1 MNWIRRLY
9 AWLIGV
15 RIPTDDDVRRIRR
28 DVTIF
33 RLENVAELDRAIQVV
48 AEAMPEFCAG
58 SARLNTDHSAE
69 DVVRA
74 LIDGASLILNCD
86 FEVHPTHAIMEPR
99 AFARLFRAGGETVT
113 LDDME
118 SKIKIDAGP
127 LSGSVTTLPADDFP
141 TFGFTS
147 SGMFLAILGLEQLDM
162 ILRVAGAVSTEET
175 RYYLN
180 GVYIHH
186 VEGWTYKA
194 VATDGH
200 RLYVGTLELPD
211 AHGAGFGNGS
221 GGGFIIPRRFLN
233 ILRKHRPRIDPASM
247 IEFFAA
253 RSGPPENSDKTLA
266 PVAEKAGMFA
276 AKAGLSYYLGETK
289 VTAVTKLID
298 GTFPDYTRV
307 IPHPKDGDKT
317 IVFKA
322 RDMKA
327 AIDAITAGANERTL
341 AVKLTFDPNGKCSI
355 NCKWVDVGFDGQIW
369 IPATVGVKEPFEI
382 GYNAAYLRSILEVGG
397 GEDMTIRVNDS
408 NSPGVLASPEATD
421 FKTILM
427 PMRV

>member
-1 MNWIRRLY
+1 MKIETKPFAKALEIAADVIERRNT
-9 AWLIGV
+9 
-15 RIPTDDDVRRIRR
+15 IPILGAAKVESINGGICVTGTD
-28 DVTIF
+28 
-33 RLENVAELDRAIQVV
+33 LDRVV
-48 AEAMPEFCAG
+48 MAG
-58 SARLNTDHSAE
+58 APY
-69 DVVRA
+69 
-74 LIDGASLILNCD
+74 DGEP
-86 FEVHPTHAIMEPR
+86 FTPFTIMEPR
-99 AFARLFRAGGETVT
+99 AFARLFRAGGETIT

-118 SKIKIDAGP
+118 SKINIAAGP

-141 TFGFTS
+141 TFEFSS

-211 AHGAGFGNGS
+211 AQGAGFGDGS

-233 ILRKHRPRIDPASM
+233 MLRKHRPRIDPASM

-253 RSGPPENSDKTLA
+253 RSGPPANADKTLA
-266 PVAEKAGMFA
+266 PEKVQAVRDEA
-276 AKAGLSYYLGETK
+276 SRVGLSYFLGETK
-289 VTAVTKLID
+289 VTTVTKLID

-307 IPHPKDGDKT
+307 IPHPQDGDKT

-322 RDMKA
+322 KDMKA
-327 AIDAITAGANERTL
+327 AIDAITAGASERTR
-341 AVKLTFDPNGKCSI
+341 AVKLTFDPKGKCSI

-421 FKTILM
+421 FKTVLM